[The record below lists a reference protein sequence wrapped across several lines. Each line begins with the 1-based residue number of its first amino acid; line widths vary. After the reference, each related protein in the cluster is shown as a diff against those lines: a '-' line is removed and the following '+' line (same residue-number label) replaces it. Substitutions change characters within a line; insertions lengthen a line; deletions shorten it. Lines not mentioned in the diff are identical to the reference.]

1 MSRISAVI
9 LAGGEGK
16 RAGGQDKGLLKW
28 RGRPMVQHVIEALSP
43 QVDEI
48 LISCNRN
55 KDIYS
60 NFDLPLVSDEREG
73 FLGPLSGLAS
83 ANKYCHFDL
92 VLTVPCDCPLLPS
105 NLAQNL
111 YKSLQFYDIAV
122 AHDGTNL
129 QPMFL
134 LAQKA
139 VIASIESYLEEGNR
153 SVKGW
158 LKTKRYTTAQ
168 FTDGFLN
175 LNELTGQTGQ

>member
-16 RAGGQDKGLLKW
+16 RVGSQDKGLLKW
-28 RGRPMVQHVIEALSP
+28 RGRPMVQHIIEALAP

-55 KDIYS
+55 MDTYR
-60 NFDLPLVSDEREG
+60 NFDLPLVADEIEG

-83 ANKYCHFDL
+83 ANKFCHFDL

-111 YKSLQFYDIAV
+111 YKSLQSADIAV
-122 AHDGTNL
+122 AHDGTDL

-134 LAQKA
+134 LVQKS
-139 VIASIESYLEEGNR
+139 VIASIENYLAEGNR

-158 LKTKRYTTAQ
+158 LETRSYTTAQ

-175 LNELTGQTGQ
+175 LNELTGQ